1 MRRTRH
7 RIYHTAGLEGLSG
20 QRRCLKVGRAM
31 PVRLGAGRWVRPN
44 VAVAVPESP
53 GHGMVF
59 AATTDGGEM
68 NKALVLLTGSF
79 LAIFALMI
87 FVLLPR
93 FLSAVE

>member
-1 MRRTRH
+1 
-7 RIYHTAGLEGLSG
+7 
-20 QRRCLKVGRAM
+20 
-31 PVRLGAGRWVRPN
+31 
-44 VAVAVPESP
+44 
-53 GHGMVF
+53 
-59 AATTDGGEM
+59 M